1 MRKKQK
7 AKSKEKTKK
16 HQEDPEPLKK
26 AGKTKT
32 KTKTALVK
40 NVTEDPSK
48 QRGEKKSDEEDKTSK
63 EETLD
68 PVLGKLSDKT
78 EITEKYD
85 NASTSGLVT
94 EHIYKR
100 KQTQDGDMFSTNFWA
115 QSKKKYQKIS
125 EKQKKQTPPAHEK
138 ISGREKRKGGQTER
152 KRKCSTNSNYLTD
165 EDQTIEEVGDASSP
179 EKTSTAEDS
188 EGTKNTKRNRKK
200 RRKSDSINVDKDEAE
215 EQTIVEDTLK
225 GYLFYNLS

>member
-1 MRKKQK
+1 MKKKQK

-32 KTKTALVK
+32 KTALVK
-40 NVTEDPSK
+40 NITVDHSK
-48 QRGEKKSDEEDKTSK
+48 QRGEKKSDVEDKTLK

-78 EITEKYD
+78 EITEKHD
-85 NASTSGLVT
+85 NASTSGIET
-94 EHIYKR
+94 GQSYKR
-100 KQTQDGDMFSTNFWA
+100 KQSQDGHMFSSNFWA

-125 EKQKKQTPPAHEK
+125 EKQKKPTPPAPEK

-188 EGTKNTKRNRKK
+188 EGTKSTKRNRKK